1 MSDFVIAMSRFKRH
15 KYKECL
21 ELVDQML
28 EENNRDK
35 AAFQLKLNCL
45 IMQNKDEELDL
56 DEQPLAELLL
66 DEKSKQTVVRPGT
79 SFASQP

>member
-15 KYKECL
+15 KYPECL
-21 ELVDQML
+21 LIVDQML
-28 EENNRDK
+28 LSNNRDK

-45 IMQNKDEELDL
+45 IMMNKDEEQDL
-56 DEQPLAELLL
+56 DEQPLSELLL

-79 SFASQP
+79 SFMG

>member
-21 ELVDQML
+21 CLVDQML
-28 EENNRDK
+28 ARDNRDK

-45 IMQNKDEELDL
+45 VQEQKDEELDL
-56 DEQPLAELLL
+56 EE
-66 DEKSKQTVVRPGT
+66 
-79 SFASQP
+79 